1 MARLAACIL
10 ALLVCNPSPGAW
22 AATPATFSEAELH
35 NRQDHAGKPH
45 GDSEGKQSKQPRDR
59 WKWWLYDREELGIT
73 DKQSAEIDRIFEET
87 VPGQRAKREEI
98 ERLEPVLAKLT
109 KEATAD
115 VATIAQHVDRIE
127 TLRAEMNKT
136 RTIMLY
142 RMNLLLNPEQRAKVK
157 ALYDKR
163 DAERRRN
170 DSSRRR

>member
-1 MARLAACIL
+1 M
-10 ALLVCNPSPGAW
+10 
-22 AATPATFSEAELH
+22 
-35 NRQDHAGKPH
+35 
-45 GDSEGKQSKQPRDR
+45 
-59 WKWWLYDREELGIT
+59 YDREELGIT
-73 DKQSAEIDRIFEET
+73 DKQSAEIDKIFEET

-115 VATIAQHVDRIE
+115 VATIAQQVDRIE

-142 RMNLLLNPEQRAKVK
+142 RINLLLNPEQRAKVK

>member
-10 ALLVCNPSPGAW
+10 ALLVCSLGPGTW
-22 AATPATFSEAELH
+22 AATLPTVSDAELH
-35 NRQDHAGKPH
+35 NRQDHGGKPH
-45 GDSEGKQSKQPRDR
+45 GESDGKQSKQPRDR
-59 WKWWLYDREELGIT
+59 WKWWLYDRAELGIT
-73 DKQSAEIDRIFEET
+73 DKQSADIDKIFEET

-127 TLRAEMNKT
+127 TLRAEMNKA

-142 RMNLLLNPEQRAKVK
+142 RMNLLLNAEQRVKVK

>member
-1 MARLAACIL
+1 
-10 ALLVCNPSPGAW
+10 
-22 AATPATFSEAELH
+22 
-35 NRQDHAGKPH
+35 
-45 GDSEGKQSKQPRDR
+45 
-59 WKWWLYDREELGIT
+59 
-73 DKQSAEIDRIFEET
+73 
-87 VPGQRAKREEI
+87 
-98 ERLEPVLAKLT
+98 VLAKLT

>member
-1 MARLAACIL
+1 MARLAVCIL
-10 ALLVCNPSPGAW
+10 ALLVCSPGPGAW

-35 NRQDHAGKPH
+35 NRQDHAGKPREERP
-45 GDSEGKQSKQPRDR
+45 SEGRQRDR

-73 DKQSAEIDRIFEET
+73 DKQSAEIDKIFEET

-115 VATIAQHVDRIE
+115 VATIAQQVDRIE

-142 RMNLLLNPEQRAKVK
+142 RINLLLNPEQRAKVK